1 MNVKNVKNVKEQL
14 QLLVEGVNEI
24 LEIYHANIN
33 NEEISV
39 DLRQFMAANIV
50 ILEELVSE
58 TFKFMSLNEKN
69 KEEKKLLND
78 LFEIFQKKMF
88 QNANIIDTFFEF
100 EQK

>member
-1 MNVKNVKNVKEQL
+1 MNVKNVKEQL
-14 QLLVEGVNEI
+14 QLLVEGANEI
-24 LEIYHANIN
+24 LEIYHANMN

-58 TFKFMSLNEKN
+58 AFKFMSLNEKN
-69 KEEKKLLND
+69 KEEKKILYD

-88 QNANIIDTFFEF
+88 QNADIIDTFFEF

>member
-1 MNVKNVKNVKEQL
+1 M
-14 QLLVEGVNEI
+14 
-24 LEIYHANIN
+24 EIYHANIN

-69 KEEKKLLND
+69 KEEKKILYD

-88 QNANIIDTFFEF
+88 QNADIIDTFFEF

>member
-1 MNVKNVKNVKEQL
+1 MNVKNIKEQL
-14 QLLVEGVNEI
+14 QLLVEGANEL

-69 KEEKKLLND
+69 KEEQKLLND

>member
-1 MNVKNVKNVKEQL
+1 MNVKNVKEQL
-14 QLLVEGVNEI
+14 QLLVEGANEL

-58 TFKFMSLNEKN
+58 AFKFMSLNEKN
-69 KEEKKLLND
+69 KEEKKILYD

-88 QNANIIDTFFEF
+88 QNADIIDTFFEF

>member
-1 MNVKNVKNVKEQL
+1 MNVKNIKEQL
-14 QLLVEGVNEI
+14 QLLVEEANEL

-58 TFKFMSLNEKN
+58 AFKFMSLNEKN
-69 KEEKKLLND
+69 KEEKKLLYD

>member
-1 MNVKNVKNVKEQL
+1 MNVKNVKEQL
-14 QLLVEGVNEI
+14 QLLVEGANEI
-24 LEIYHANIN
+24 LEIYHANMN

-58 TFKFMSLNEKN
+58 AFKFMSLNEKN
-69 KEEKKLLND
+69 KEEKKLLYD

>member
-1 MNVKNVKNVKEQL
+1 MNVKNVKEQL
-14 QLLVEGVNEI
+14 QLLVEGANEI
-24 LEIYHANIN
+24 LEIYYANIN

-69 KEEKKLLND
+69 KEEKKLLYD

>member
-1 MNVKNVKNVKEQL
+1 MNVKNVKEPL
-14 QLLVEGVNEI
+14 QLLVEGANEI
-24 LEIYHANIN
+24 LEIYHANMN

-58 TFKFMSLNEKN
+58 AFKFMSLNEKN
-69 KEEKKLLND
+69 KEEKKILYD

>member
-1 MNVKNVKNVKEQL
+1 M
-14 QLLVEGVNEI
+14 
-24 LEIYHANIN
+24 N

-58 TFKFMSLNEKN
+58 AFKFMSLNEKN
-69 KEEKKLLND
+69 KEEKKILYD

>member
-14 QLLVEGVNEI
+14 QLLVEGANEI

>member
-1 MNVKNVKNVKEQL
+1 MNVKNVKEQL
-14 QLLVEGVNEI
+14 QLLVEGANEI
-24 LEIYHANIN
+24 LEIYYANIN

-69 KEEKKLLND
+69 KEEKKILYD

-88 QNANIIDTFFEF
+88 QNADIIDTFFEF

>member
-1 MNVKNVKNVKEQL
+1 MNVKNIKEQL
-14 QLLVEGVNEI
+14 QLLVEGANEL

-58 TFKFMSLNEKN
+58 AFKFMSLNEKN
-69 KEEKKLLND
+69 KEEKKILYD

-88 QNANIIDTFFEF
+88 QNADIIDTFFVF
-100 EQK
+100 L

>member
-1 MNVKNVKNVKEQL
+1 M
-14 QLLVEGVNEI
+14 
-24 LEIYHANIN
+24 N

-58 TFKFMSLNEKN
+58 AFKFMSLNEKN
-69 KEEKKLLND
+69 KEEKKILYD

-88 QNANIIDTFFEF
+88 QNADIIDTFFEF

>member
-1 MNVKNVKNVKEQL
+1 MNVKNIKEQL
-14 QLLVEGVNEI
+14 QLLVEGANEL

-58 TFKFMSLNEKN
+58 AFKFMSLNEKN
-69 KEEKKLLND
+69 KEEKKILYD

-88 QNANIIDTFFEF
+88 QNADIIDTFFEF

>member
-1 MNVKNVKNVKEQL
+1 MNVKNVKEQL
-14 QLLVEGVNEI
+14 QLLVEGANEI
-24 LEIYHANIN
+24 LEIYYANIN

-58 TFKFMSLNEKN
+58 AFKFMSLNEKN
-69 KEEKKLLND
+69 KEEKKILYD

>member
-1 MNVKNVKNVKEQL
+1 MNVKNIKEQL
-14 QLLVEGVNEI
+14 QLLVEGANEL

-50 ILEELVSE
+50 ILEGLVSE
-58 TFKFMSLNEKN
+58 AFKFMSLNEKN
-69 KEEKKLLND
+69 KEEKKILYD

-88 QNANIIDTFFEF
+88 QNADIIDTFL
-100 EQK
+100 KKKKK

>member
-1 MNVKNVKNVKEQL
+1 M
-14 QLLVEGVNEI
+14 
-24 LEIYHANIN
+24 EIYHANIN

-58 TFKFMSLNEKN
+58 AFKFMSLNEKN
-69 KEEKKLLND
+69 KEEKKILYD

>member
-1 MNVKNVKNVKEQL
+1 MNVKNIKEQL
-14 QLLVEGVNEI
+14 QLLVEGENEI
-24 LEIYHANIN
+24 LEIYYANIN

-58 TFKFMSLNEKN
+58 AFKFMSLNEKN
-69 KEEKKLLND
+69 KEEKKILYD

-88 QNANIIDTFFEF
+88 QNADIIDTFFEF

>member
-1 MNVKNVKNVKEQL
+1 MNVKNIKEQL
-14 QLLVEGVNEI
+14 QLLVEGANEI
-24 LEIYHANIN
+24 LEIYHANMN

-69 KEEKKLLND
+69 KEEKKILYD

-88 QNANIIDTFFEF
+88 QNADIIDTFFEF

>member
-1 MNVKNVKNVKEQL
+1 MNVKNIKEQL
-14 QLLVEGVNEI
+14 QLLVEGANEL

-69 KEEKKLLND
+69 KEEKKILYD

-88 QNANIIDTFFEF
+88 QNADIIDTFFEF

>member
-1 MNVKNVKNVKEQL
+1 MNVKNIKEQL
-14 QLLVEGVNEI
+14 QLLVEGANEL

-58 TFKFMSLNEKN
+58 AFKFMSLNEKN
-69 KEEKKLLND
+69 KEEKKILYD

>member
-1 MNVKNVKNVKEQL
+1 MNVKNVKEQL
-14 QLLVEGVNEI
+14 QLLVEGANEI
-24 LEIYHANIN
+24 LEIYYANIN

>member
-1 MNVKNVKNVKEQL
+1 MNVKNIKEQL
-14 QLLVEGVNEI
+14 QLLVEGANEL

-58 TFKFMSLNEKN
+58 AFKFMSLNEKN
-69 KEEKKLLND
+69 KEEKKLLYD